1 MNNEGVIIIQE
12 SVVVKVNEIH
22 IVCDHFY
29 NPIQDEQAQFSMPT
43 SELLFQYTT
52 SPMQYLTNKQTN
64 KLSYLSFPLSITLCW
79 PQSSQRMK

>member
-64 KLSYLSFPLSITLCW
+64 KLSYLSFP
-79 PQSSQRMK
+79 PP